1 MKKTI
6 IMFLAMT
13 VLAVLLVL
21 PAGAK
26 MIITNGNGLN
36 GRTHLSTDLSL
47 SELEQV
53 VGRGFISRLTPE
65 EISDINARGLLPT
78 PEAIRAMTRDLLDTT
93 IKGIRIV
100 IDKSKFTN
108 RELADVLAGWE
119 RVLAGM

>member
-1 MKKTI
+1 MKKTM

-21 PAGAK
+21 PAGAR
-26 MIITNGNGLN
+26 MTITNGNGLN
-36 GRTHLSTDLSL
+36 GRNHLATDLSL

-65 EISDINARGLLPT
+65 EISDINARGLLPS
-78 PEAIRAMTRDLLDTT
+78 PEAIRAITRDLLDTT

-119 RVLAGM
+119 RELAGM